1 MDLPHPS
8 VRIAASRGEK
18 DENVEI
24 KPATK
29 DRLASS
35 IFTDRN

>member
-1 MDLPHPS
+1 MDPPHPS
-8 VRIAASRGEK
+8 VRSGACRGEK
-18 DENVEI
+18 DKNVEI